1 MQSAS
6 PVLQESDCA
15 QLRCRRSN
23 IGRQSMGQR
32 SQDIDP
38 AVRKHFAASLGTYVA
53 KRAVAHIRFGA
64 TDAPPI
70 ILCRGLLEG
79 DS

>member
-1 MQSAS
+1 VRNLGADVPTSVDNQWGN
-6 PVLQESDCA
+6 VLKTLT
-15 QLRCRRSN
+15 LR
-23 IGRQSMGQR
+23 
-32 SQDIDP
+32 
-38 AVRKHFAASLGTYVA
+38 VRKHFAASLGTYVA